1 MHYTIFR
8 LNRGRNGMKGNIFS
22 WAGSSKNGG
31 NRVQRKPC
39 KCTHQELSDDVLF
52 LMVSLS
58 VHTEVH
64 FCKLLLFVRKYF
76 IHI

>member
-31 NRVQRKPC
+31 KRYKGSPVNAHIK
-39 KCTHQELSDDVLF
+39 SY
-52 LMVSLS
+52 LMMY
-58 VHTEVH
+58 H
-64 FCKLLLFVRKYF
+64 FWW
-76 IHI
+76 